1 MVTRIC
7 FFINNGQLLTAVIS
21 RMQNMILSKNVDRGK
36 NADSTVWKKLND
48 AEYFFFYCTG
58 LFYNLIIIYFALS
71 GL

>member
-48 AEYFFFYCTG
+48 AEYFFFLLYRIV
-58 LFYNLIIIYFALS
+58 L
-71 GL
+71 